1 MRSSSRLGVAAGLT
15 VGVAYWALV
24 LVSLLRA
31 FAEPDSLN
39 RATLVALVVA
49 GLPLGFL
56 LARAI
61 SRRAHT
67 EAAVLALK
75 DDLTGLPNR
84 TYFMDQLQKALA
96 RADRQ
101 KRRVAVLFIDLDRF
115 KVFND
120 TMGHAAGDKLIIEVG
135 RRIRRQVRS
144 GETLARLGG
153 DEFTVLLEG
162 LAEAGE
168 AETAVQ
174 RILDALAGPALI
186 EGHEVFVTASV
197 GIALST
203 GQYITPDEL
212 VRRADVALYQAKADG
227 RSCFRH
233 YDPGQ
238 NPLTVERL
246 EMDADLRSAI
256 KHEEL
261 RLYYQPEV
269 ELATG
274 EVVGFEALIRWQHAD
289 KLLLPLD
296 FLPAAEEAGLM
307 QPIGRWV
314 LRQACREAA
323 SWPQQGRPLTVAV
336 NVSPAE
342 FRPRELVADV
352 IKVLAETRLEPSRLK
367 LEIVENALMKDTEAT
382 IDALNVL
389 REVGVKLAIDDF
401 GTGYSSLNYL
411 RHFPVNTVKID
422 RQFISEATED
432 ERVVAVIDC
441 IVSLAHALG
450 MDVVAEG
457 VETAEQLNFVL
468 RAKCDRAQGFYL
480 SRPLPSEAL
489 EPFVRSRSQP
499 AAAPASRAAA

>member
-1 MRSSSRLGVAAGLT
+1 MSSES
-15 VGVAYWALV
+15 
-24 LVSLLRA
+24 S
-31 FAEPDSLN
+31 
-39 RATLVALVVA
+39 
-49 GLPLGFL
+49 
-56 LARAI
+56 I
-61 SRRAHT
+61 SRRTAWWRD
-67 EAAVLALK
+67 V
-75 DDLTGLPNR
+75 
-84 TYFMDQLQKALA
+84 
-96 RADRQ
+96 
-101 KRRVAVLFIDLDRF
+101 
-115 KVFND
+115 
-120 TMGHAAGDKLIIEVG
+120 IENAPP
-135 RRIRRQVRS
+135 RS
-144 GETLARLGG
+144 H
-153 DEFTVLLEG
+153 
-162 LAEAGE
+162 
-168 AETAVQ
+168 
-174 RILDALAGPALI
+174 ALI
-186 EGHEVFVTASV
+186 
-197 GIALST
+197 
-203 GQYITPDEL
+203 
-212 VRRADVALYQAKADG
+212 ADV
-227 RSCFRH
+227 S
-233 YDPGQ
+233 
-238 NPLTVERL
+238 
-246 EMDADLRSAI
+246 
-256 KHEEL
+256 
-261 RLYYQPEV
+261 
-269 ELATG
+269 G

-352 IKVLAETRLEPSRLK
+352 IKVLAETRLEPGRLK